1 MSEENQELE
10 LEYIIPNRAVP
21 LTIVESTPINQNW
34 DEIEQAINKNY
45 DLASQVENKIDIS
58 EKGVEGGVATLDINN
73 KLVSEQ
79 IPDEAKG
86 HVYEVDNLSE
96 QLGLNAF
103 TGDICVRRDVG
114 KTFALKLDS
123 PSNAS
128 SWVEI
133 SSINSGGEVGANPCY
148 TRMIEASDWQEE
160 NGKNMFYINIDNLEH
175 GQGNTKYLIVNIKN
189 NLGQNIICDYVI
201 DENGLVTIYSDVP
214 FEASLIISNLSGNCD
229 NASYIPYSIISG
241 YQLNGIP
248 SFITYSLHTISIST
262 VVPLVVMDGFNIV
275 RNIKTAADLDLDAE
289 ELTDG
294 HYILFVDSANIQDNH
309 LNLITHLSYG
319 QYLGLQKELPSGG
332 KEGDRCYVIYDKS
345 YEFING
351 GWTAKAFVPIG
362 EYLVKNGNIVN
373 AKSYN
378 FMQNDID
385 VNYASH
391 TMDYLLGD
399 IITGLDI
406 NFDDKLIVQPG
417 NCLVGSKIVKIDSPI
432 IKDYNLNWEEGS
444 GVGCLD
450 PNNLESQEIYEVVKD
465 GSIYY
470 TEQAGEI
477 NGYAEAGV
485 QIYYDQEL
493 SRYYKDAE
501 ENEFLYNGE
510 YVLDSIQVTGWGDI
524 LLISHNKFDVA
535 DIFLTYNKS
544 PELPDGYNQYRRIG
558 YFHRNENLEFKREKQ
573 IKDINYLYQP
583 EIIQTQITSE
593 VTNIPIDMPEDVE
606 VTFSYRLE
614 EAQPLTFYY
623 DGIEIYE
630 EYSKNNTL
638 NLPCYGK
645 NLEIKGEQEVTIGI
659 KVLGYR
665 DRREL

>member
-103 TGDICVRRDVG
+103 IGDICVRRDVG

-160 NGKNMFYINIDNLEH
+160 NGKNIFYINIDNLEH
-175 GQGNTKYLIVNIKN
+175 GQGNTKCLIVNIKN
-189 NLGQNIICDYVI
+189 NLGQNIICDYLV

-319 QYLGLQKELPSGG
+319 QYLGLQKELPSDG

-406 NFDDKLIVQPG
+406 NFDNNLIVQPG

-450 PNNLESQEIYEVVKD
+450 PNNLETQEIYEVVKD

-493 SRYYKDAE
+493 STYYKDAE

-510 YVLDSIQVTGWGDI
+510 YILDSTQVTGWGDI

-535 DIFLTYNKS
+535 DILLTYNKS

-638 NLPCYGK
+638 TLPCYGK

>member
-10 LEYIIPNRAVP
+10 LEYIVPNRAVP
-21 LTIVESTPINQNW
+21 LTVVESIPINQNW

-73 KLVSEQ
+73 KLVSDQ

-96 QLGLNAF
+96 QLALNAF

-114 KTFALKLDS
+114 KSFALKLDS

-133 SSINSGGEVGANPCY
+133 ASINSGGEIGANPCY
-148 TRMIEASDWQEE
+148 NRMIQASDWEEE
-160 NGKNMFYINIDNLEH
+160 NGKNIFYINIDNLEH

-189 NLGQNIICDYVI
+189 NLGQNIICDYII

-214 FEASLIISNLSGNCD
+214 FEASVIISNLSGNCD
-229 NASYIPYSIISG
+229 NASYIPYSIIRG

-248 SFITYSLHTISIST
+248 SFISYSLHTISIST

-319 QYLGLQKELPSGG
+319 QYLGLHKELPSGG

-406 NFDDKLIVQPG
+406 NFDDNLIVQPG

-432 IKDYNLNWEEGS
+432 VKDYNSNWEEGS
-444 GVGCLD
+444 GLGCLD
-450 PNNLESQEIYEVVKD
+450 PNNLETQEIYEVVKD

-485 QIYYDQEL
+485 EIYYDQEL

-501 ENEFLYNGE
+501 EDEFLYNGE
-510 YVLDSIQVTGWGDI
+510 YILDSTQVTGWGDI

-583 EIIQTQITSE
+583 EIIETQISSE
-593 VTNIPIDMPEDVE
+593 VTNIPIDMPQDVE

-638 NLPCYGK
+638 TLPCYGK